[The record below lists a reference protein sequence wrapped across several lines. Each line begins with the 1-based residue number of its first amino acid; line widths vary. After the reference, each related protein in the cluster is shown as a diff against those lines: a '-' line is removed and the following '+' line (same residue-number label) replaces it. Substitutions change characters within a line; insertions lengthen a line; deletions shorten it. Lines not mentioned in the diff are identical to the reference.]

1 MRYKHAQPGDL
12 VPDRFIPL
20 SDALGWLIARCPPLA
35 SEAASL
41 ENAHGRVLA
50 AAVRAS
56 ALPPRAVAAIDGQAV
71 RAADTEGA
79 SDYAPLPV
87 GGAPVVAGDPLPDGA
102 DAVIPYAMLDAG
114 PAALAPVARGSGVL
128 QAGHDAADGWSLE
141 AGVRL
146 TPLHAALLARL
157 GHGSVEVVRWP
168 RVAVRAAPAK
178 TGPDVLGPLLRG
190 LLAAQSAW
198 IVGTDADFHI
208 LAGRSG
214 PGADDDGAR
223 AFTSVFAHGVA
234 IRPGETSAIGFIGGT
249 PAILLPG
256 DPLACATAFALL
268 AAPVLRRMA
277 GLPEPEPVPAVLAR
291 KIASPLGRCDAIR
304 VRVEQRVATPT
315 GPAEFG
321 SLARALAATG
331 LVLAPEG
338 SEGYAQGSTVSV
350 IPL

>member
-1 MRYKHAQPGDL
+1 M
-12 VPDRFIPL
+12 PDQFIPL
-20 SDALGWLIARCPPLA
+20 NDALGWLIARCPPLA
-35 SEAASL
+35 PETASL

-87 GGAPVVAGDPLPDGA
+87 GGAPVVAGGPLPDGA

-114 PAALAPVARGSGVL
+114 PAALAPVARGRGVL
-128 QAGHDAADGWSLE
+128 RPGHDAPDGWALE

-157 GHGSVEVVRWP
+157 GHGVVEVVRRP
-168 RVAVRAAPAK
+168 RVSVRAAPAK
-178 TGPDVLGPLLRG
+178 TGPDALTPLLHG
-190 LLAAQSAW
+190 MLAAHSAQ
-198 IVGTDADFHI
+198 IAGANADLHV

-214 PGADDDGAR
+214 PGADDDGAQ
-223 AFTSVFAHGVA
+223 AFSVFAHGIA
-234 IRPGETSAIGFIGGT
+234 IRPGETSAVGLVGET

-268 AAPVLRRMA
+268 AAPILRHMA
-277 GLPEPEPVPAVLAR
+277 GLPEPEPVSATLAR

-304 VRVEQRVATPT
+304 VRVEQGVATPT

-321 SLARALAATG
+321 SLAQALAATG